1 MCTSHKPCSEGLTEW
16 LFMYARWVSEPAMW
30 VATVCPPLS
39 HCTAVV
45 WIWHPHISL
54 YLYTAHSP
62 RIWPLPPDSRDDI
75 SMNRLYPNIAG
86 FRQTRHMSI
95 LGSSPC
101 WCLNPVL
108 PEPCRTHVH
117 PLWKPI
123 LTQLRGWWISTATD
137 SSMARDKQLIV
148 LPEVDNHTFF
158 PLAYVSSHTFLS
170 TTGVSE
176 TKMGWFH
183 LFFSKTFMWTRGRKN
198 WTHVLSP
205 NYNCF
210 YKGKK
215 FQPRLPPEVTIEANF
230 PGNLYMD

>member
-1 MCTSHKPCSEGLTEW
+1 MSIGTS
-16 LFMYARWVSEPAMW
+16 YVSGNSLSS
-30 VATVCPPLS
+30 PLPLYS
-39 HCTAVV
+39 CCLNLASTHQF
-45 WIWHPHISL
+45 ISL
-54 YLYTAHSP
+54 YSPLPTDIAPSP
-62 RIWPLPPDSRDDI
+62 RFQRWHLYEQAVPEYSRVQTDTPHVYPGKQPLL
-75 SMNRLYPNIAG
+75 MLE
-86 FRQTRHMSI
+86 H
-95 LGSSPC
+95 
-101 WCLNPVL
+101 VL
-108 PEPCRTHVH
+108 PEPCCTHVH